1 MHVHGNVAA
10 PLLNCAASRGNQ
22 DKLIVTVHLVVDPP
36 IAIVL
41 CLLRRFRYI
50 HRIKFSIAKHSKK
63 FEGRYSISLL
73 LLKIIFIQITLLYFS
88 LVGWHIIIEQ
98 K

>member
-41 CLLRRFRYI
+41 CLLRHFRYI
-50 HRIKFSIAKHSKK
+50 HRIKLSIANSQRSL
-63 FEGRYSISLL
+63 ESRYSISLL
-73 LLKIIFIQITLLYFS
+73 LLRIIFIQITLLYFS
-88 LVGWHIIIEQ
+88 IVG
-98 K
+98 